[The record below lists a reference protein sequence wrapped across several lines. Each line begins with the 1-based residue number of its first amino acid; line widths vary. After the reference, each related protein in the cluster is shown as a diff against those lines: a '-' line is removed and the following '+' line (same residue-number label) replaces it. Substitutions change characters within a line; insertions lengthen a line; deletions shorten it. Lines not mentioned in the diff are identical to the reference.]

1 MPDAVNSL
9 AEALRQAAGADA
21 QAANDIARLLRAC
34 KASGRPPKQWTIRWN
49 EPAIEFL
56 QAAIGL
62 DLIRVGLDGRR
73 TVDIERL
80 AQRVGGPGPLTSAL
94 DAFEPAPGD
103 DYGKDWD
110 AIVAATKSDNARAW
124 LASVRRPSVKPSNDF
139 LHVVRALD
147 FVNEGLSTIH
157 LSDLGARIGA
167 SSKFFR
173 PGERGTRML
182 ADALLFL
189 RGQTERTPE
198 TRAAALEKAGL
209 LFSPT
214 AYSVLLCGPLTIG
227 APALDFPHQ
236 LARRGKATMLTFD
249 TIEGATLQSIA
260 RSVITIENEA
270 PFLAAITEGLQQDG
284 LLVMT
289 GGYPNRAVLALLK
302 AVLSRADVDWMHW
315 GDTDLAGVRI
325 ARLMQ
330 QVVGRPPIFFRC
342 SADDVRRLNY
352 RLIPLSADAG
362 KSIASDLA
370 VNGQA
375 TGAEI
380 LRTVLQEGGWLEQEA
395 WEAA

>member
-1 MPDAVNSL
+1 
-9 AEALRQAAGADA
+9 
-21 QAANDIARLLRAC
+21 
-34 KASGRPPKQWTIRWN
+34 
-49 EPAIEFL
+49 
-56 QAAIGL
+56 
-62 DLIRVGLDGRR
+62 
-73 TVDIERL
+73 
-80 AQRVGGPGPLTSAL
+80 
-94 DAFEPAPGD
+94 
-103 DYGKDWD
+103 
-110 AIVAATKSDNARAW
+110 
-124 LASVRRPSVKPSNDF
+124 
-139 LHVVRALD
+139 
-147 FVNEGLSTIH
+147 
-157 LSDLGARIGA
+157 
-167 SSKFFR
+167 
-173 PGERGTRML
+173 
-182 ADALLFL
+182 
-189 RGQTERTPE
+189 
-198 TRAAALEKAGL
+198 
-209 LFSPT
+209 
-214 AYSVLLCGPLTIG
+214 
-227 APALDFPHQ
+227 
-236 LARRGKATMLTFD
+236 MLTFD

-370 VNGQA
+370 ANGQA